1 MTEGEISAA
10 LFDYIAG
17 VLPAGTP
24 IVAMDAD
31 AVRPSVSHAS
41 GMLLSLDGVGT
52 PEPAY
57 NTTTRELDGGVAQ
70 TMDVAFLVE
79 CYGEPAVDWCRRVAG
94 LWMARGGPAAALRA
108 TGVNP
113 RTVDQVREVTAV
125 VDTGHEPRAQCIL
138 RAYAPW
144 TSPETIL
151 TSGGTTDTVDASL
164 DLVGDDGTMR
174 AVAAF
179 TVEGAFLALDDGT
192 PLLLDDLEQLMLV
205 L

>member
-1 MTEGEISAA
+1 MTEGEITAA
-10 LFDYIAG
+10 LLDYVEG

-31 AVRPSVSHAS
+31 AVRPPVAHAGGMIVSI
-41 GMLLSLDGVGT
+41 DGVGT

-57 NTTTRELDGGVAQ
+57 STTTRELDGGVAQ
-70 TMDVAFLVE
+70 TIDVAFLVE

-94 LWMARGGPAAALRA
+94 LWMARGGPAAVLRA

-113 RTVDQVREVTAV
+113 RTVDQVREVSVV

-144 TSPETIL
+144 TSPEAIP
-151 TSGGTTDTVDASL
+151 TSAGVTDTVDASL
-164 DLVGDDGTMR
+164 DLVGDDGTLR

-179 TVEGAFLALDDGT
+179 VVEGAFLALDDGT